1 MAVPPFRGNTFGHSG
16 DWHGQLTHALDI
28 AAQST
33 SIPEVREAV
42 RNLQELLSQVDECK
56 HFVSTTAEIPNGVD
70 PEFVLDC
77 ARDLIK
83 PLGGVAKLGQSPSI
97 TLEISGRG
105 TREFVQCLAQELL
118 SRAIATAQFIMNDE
132 TSPAIRKG

>member
-1 MAVPPFRGNTFGHSG
+1 MAVPPFRGNAFGYSG

-42 RNLQELLSQVDECK
+42 RNLQELLSKVDECK
-56 HFVSTTAEIPNGVD
+56 HFVSVTAEVPNGAD
-70 PEFVLDC
+70 PEFVLEC

-83 PLGGVAKLGQSPSI
+83 NLGGVAKMGQSPSI

-105 TREFVQCLAQELL
+105 TREFVEGLAQELL
-118 SRAIATAQFIMNDE
+118 SRAIATAQFIINDE
-132 TSPAIRKG
+132 KSPAFRKG